1 MIRLSKKVEY
11 ALIALQHI
19 SQKKLGELTTAR
31 ELSEKYKISHELIG
45 KILQRLARENFIK
58 SVQGI
63 KGGYF
68 QAKPIEKINLAEVI
82 EAIEGP
88 LRMTECVGEIENSSC
103 QRFDVCNVKTK
114 VEEIQRKIEE
124 IFQNIYL
131 GEK

>member
-19 SQKKLGELTTAR
+19 SQKNFEELTTAR

-45 KILQRLARENFIK
+45 KILQKLARENFIK

-68 QAKPIEKINLAEVI
+68 MAKPIEKINLAEVI

-88 LRMTECVGEIENSSC
+88 LRITECAGEIESSSC
-103 QRFDVCNVKTK
+103 QRFDVCNVKAK
-114 VEEIQRKIEE
+114 VERIQKKIEE
-124 IFQNIYL
+124 TFQNIYL